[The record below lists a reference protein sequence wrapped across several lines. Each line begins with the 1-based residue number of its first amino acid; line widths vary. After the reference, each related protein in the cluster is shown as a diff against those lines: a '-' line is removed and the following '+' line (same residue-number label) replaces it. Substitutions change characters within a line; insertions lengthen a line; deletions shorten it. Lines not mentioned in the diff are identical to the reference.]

1 MALNI
6 THLNKVLL
14 PDGTAVP
21 INKNYTKGR
30 AISPAHATFLPLLSH
45 DFNGL
50 QNTEAAGRGKTI
62 TLTAEIKNTVSWN
75 TNNND
80 GTAGTDNT
88 NKVPL
93 ATEERIY
100 NIGELKPLISTRLMV
115 IPTPDYGKVGYADI
129 IPMKV
134 DAWKKMLLKL
144 GRNTILDTAIKEA
157 KTYNGYKADTPGI
170 LELDTPT
177 ASTATDIAGIVDE
190 IDTLYHVGAEL
201 PEAKLYEED
210 AIIKIVNAVQE
221 KFADI
226 GVSTDVNH
234 PTIIDGISSD
244 QIICITSRKII
255 NAASNTK
262 RITQI
267 VNLPNG
273 LSFETTSIGGIKF
286 VEDTILKTKENNK
299 ARMLFIVAS
308 EFMFKEN
315 PLQGET
321 YYGKVDTGM
330 ARSLVVNDGA
340 GNGVNRNLMPNEAT
354 LTFQT
359 SAYAGMKLRGM
370 SLLVSCVPA

>member
-1 MALNI
+1 MAKLI

-21 INKNYTKGR
+21 LNKNYAKGR
-30 AISPAHATFLPLLSH
+30 SITPSKATFLPYLAR
-45 DFNGL
+45 DFGGL
-50 QNTEAAGRGKTI
+50 QNTAAASIGKTI
-62 TLTAEIKNTVSWN
+62 QLTAEIKNTVVWN

-88 NKVPL
+88 NKNPL

-100 NIGELKPLISTRLMV
+100 NVGEMKPLMSHKLLLL
-115 IPTPDYGKVGYADI
+115 PTADYAKVGYQDI

-134 DAWKKMLLKL
+134 NAWRNQLMKL
-144 GRNTILDTAIKEA
+144 ARNTILDQAIAEA
-157 KTYNGYKADTPGI
+157 KVYNGYKADEPGTI
-170 LELDTPT
+170 ELDTPT

-190 IDTLYHVGAEL
+190 IGTLYHVGAEL
-201 PEAKLYEED
+201 PEAKLYEKD
-210 AIIKIVNAVQE
+210 AIINIVNAVQE
-221 KFADI
+221 KFADL

-234 PTIIDGISSD
+234 PTIVDGISSD
-244 QIICITSRKII
+244 QLICITSRKVI
-255 NAASNTK
+255 NAAAKTD

-273 LSFETTSIGGIKF
+273 LSFETTSVGGIKF
-286 VEDTILKTKENNK
+286 VEDTILKTKENGK

-315 PLQGET
+315 PLEGET
-321 YYGKVDTGM
+321 YYGKVDTGF
-330 ARSLVVNDGA
+330 ARALNVD
-340 GNGVNRNLMPNEAT
+340 NGSGTPEIRNLKPNEAT
-354 LTFQT
+354 LTFST

-370 SLLVSCVPA
+370 ALLVSCQ

>member
-1 MALNI
+1 MSKHI
-6 THLNKVLL
+6 KFLNKVLL
-14 PDGTAVP
+14 PDGTAIP
-21 INKNYTKGR
+21 LNKNYAKGR
-30 AISPAHATFLPLLSH
+30 SISPAKSTFLPLISK

-50 QNTEAAGRGKTI
+50 QNTAAASIGKTI
-62 TLTAEIKNTVSWN
+62 QLTAEIKNTIVWN

-80 GTAGTDNT
+80 GTSGDST
-88 NKVPL
+88 NKSLL
-93 ATEERIY
+93 AEEERIY
-100 NIGELKPLISTRLMV
+100 NVAEMSPIISSKIILL
-115 IPTPDYGKVGYADI
+115 PKEDYAKVGYRDI

-134 DAWKKMLLKL
+134 NAWRGQLMKL
-144 GRNTILDTAIKEA
+144 VRNTILDQAINEA
-157 KTYNGYKADTPGI
+157 KTYNGYKADAPGT

-177 ASTATDIAGIVDE
+177 ASVATDIDGIVEE
-190 IDTLYHVGAEL
+190 INTLYHVGAEL
-201 PEAKLYEED
+201 PEVKLYEKD

-234 PTIIDGISSD
+234 PSIIDGISSD
-244 QIICITSRKII
+244 QIICITSRKVI
-255 NAASNTK
+255 NAAAKTD

-267 VNLPNG
+267 VNLPGG
-273 LSFETTSIGGIKF
+273 LEFATTSIGGIKF
-286 VEDTILKTKENNK
+286 VEDTILKTKESNK

-321 YYGKVDTGM
+321 YYGKVDTGTTR
-330 ARSLVVNDGA
+330 AIAVD
-340 GNGVNRNLMPNEAT
+340 NGSGGSEVRNIIPNEAT

-370 SLLVSCVPA
+370 ALLVRCAD